1 MEDEEKKPDHELHEA
16 VEETEDKSFATHNEQ
31 MEKDGKG
38 KEMAEQPKAEK
49 AQPFKSAKESF
60 DSFKEPEKP
69 ADVAA
74 RMLQLAKSSPK
85 AGAVA
90 KLFNDEVNAV
100 GGYDAYKPLFYDD
113 PEAVW
118 AIDHIISEE
127 EEHKRILTR
136 LFNRLTLGSREPL
149 IDPKAENR

>member
-16 VEETEDKSFATHNEQ
+16 VEDTEGKSMATHHEQ
-31 MEKDGKG
+31 MEKDGKS
-38 KEMAEQPKAEK
+38 EMPEEENPK

-60 DSFKEPEKP
+60 NSFKEPEKP